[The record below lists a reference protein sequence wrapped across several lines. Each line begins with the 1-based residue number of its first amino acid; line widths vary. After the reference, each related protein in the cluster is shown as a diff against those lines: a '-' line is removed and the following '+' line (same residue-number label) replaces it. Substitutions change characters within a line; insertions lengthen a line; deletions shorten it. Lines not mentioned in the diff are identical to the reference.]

1 MEEVSI
7 LIQYIIYIACRI
19 VDCTYLV
26 QTSSYLLLI
35 EFAMKSQSK
44 LLAFLGMKS
53 LVGKFSRSADS
64 QTATNVING
73 TRVLECHSPIC
84 AQVIE
89 MQKNPD
95 AITLPQVHKTSYWN
109 N

>member
-19 VDCTYLV
+19 ADCTYLV

-35 EFAMKSQSK
+35 EFAMKSPSK
-44 LLAFLGMKS
+44 ILAFLGMKS

-73 TRVLECHSPIC
+73 TRVLECYSPIC
-84 AQVIE
+84 AQVME
-89 MQKNPD
+89 MQKISRRNHSPSG
-95 AITLPQVHKTSYWN
+95 PQN
-109 N
+109 LLLE

>member
-1 MEEVSI
+1 M
-7 LIQYIIYIACRI
+7 QI
-19 VDCTYLV
+19 VLV

-35 EFAMKSQSK
+35 EFAI
-44 LLAFLGMKS
+44 LILVFLGMKS

-64 QTATNVING
+64 QTTTNVIKC

-89 MQKNPD
+89 MQKISRRNHPPSG
-95 AITLPQVHKTSYWN
+95 PQNLLLESSTHSPTSNFQASIEYVQSP
-109 N
+109 